1 MQALIRSK
9 SAGVTGGRGTA
20 GAGPGRDL
28 LYGSRGVPAAPTYRR
43 PGDLGPY
50 EPCPST
56 PRVRIV
62 GSVETTPEIGARE
75 EPRRSGAWRTPEV
88 EARREVRRSGRGG
101 LDMEDLVSMCER
113 RCRKACNIRSAAEDS
128 EETCHSG
135 SSGGRARRYRK
146 RGSPKP
152 AAGEAGAMDT
162 DPSPVRLWDSEGH
175 SEGYRTAYEQPS
187 ESEETA
193 RPPTRANTAP
203 EPSLEHDAEAL
214 ERPARART
222 APVARHTE
230 PTRDSMGDT
239 PMAEESE
246 APGTVGCA
254 GSAGKH
260 AECHCEHVSFL
271 MGKYPR
277 MGMDAIVHRLDSL
290 DNAKDGLEEDVA
302 GILDDQSAAERDM
315 AELRA
320 ERDRYRENLELAL
333 QKQQRVVD
341 SLLHLVEDM
350 SGRLKRLEESQPL
363 ASGPELP
370 AKPAAA
376 ELVERVKTLRS
387 AMEKPMGDPA
397 EAPYARPRVDP
408 GALPFVSMFSES
420 TMLGEQTAL
429 AGSMREGRAT
439 TDPRSLTVQMSH
451 AAQDLPITTT
461 AHAVYVEEE
470 IQSQTMQGRTMGS
483 ADGHGRGHPGGNLWA
498 KDPNTGIWTADGASP
513 SRVPNPM
520 GSGPTGPHSME
531 ERDVQGVYSHPPA
544 TGGIRLGGVVAGDVG
559 DAIRIDD
566 LRGIKIRYYDGNPSN
581 LDDFILDWEDF
592 AEEVV
597 GEMRGAPR
605 DKWVCRTF
613 PHRLAQDLKEELRDQ
628 IREGLIRT
636 EQACLH
642 WLEDEERVDAPNQ
655 KLEDLWSIPLP
666 LDRGELRVREWNRYL
681 RKYRQSLKLVEDRNK
696 SSEIS
701 HLLKDVLPGHW
712 KKKVEDEEKKRA
724 KKRVVVR
731 IMAAEDTHAGIME
744 FFRRNLGEPNGMLGL
759 KNAVYVEVFGDTMG
773 QRLLRLNNAEWR
785 RGEPLRMQVIFARMS
800 LDKIVKYITV
810 ELKLNA
816 KNEAHVQDRHGHG
829 QRGHREDRHHQEI
842 QEDTANSAEDGSGS
856 GQDHWTGSREDHE
869 EAHFFAF
876 VAHNVRDH
884 GQDRSRWSRV
894 GPKKAKEPR
903 RIGNP
908 PLSFRE
914 YRSQHDGCWVCYGK
928 GNNHAHDHRQCK
940 V

>member
-1 MQALIRSK
+1 
-9 SAGVTGGRGTA
+9 
-20 GAGPGRDL
+20 
-28 LYGSRGVPAAPTYRR
+28 
-43 PGDLGPY
+43 
-50 EPCPST
+50 
-56 PRVRIV
+56 
-62 GSVETTPEIGARE
+62 
-75 EPRRSGAWRTPEV
+75 
-88 EARREVRRSGRGG
+88 
-101 LDMEDLVSMCER
+101 
-113 RCRKACNIRSAAEDS
+113 
-128 EETCHSG
+128 
-135 SSGGRARRYRK
+135 
-146 RGSPKP
+146 
-152 AAGEAGAMDT
+152 MDT

-187 ESEETA
+187 ASEETA

-214 ERPARART
+214 ERPARARM

-239 PMAEESE
+239 PMVEESD
-246 APGTVGCA
+246 APRTAGCA
-254 GSAGKH
+254 GSGGKH

-271 MGKYPR
+271 MGKYPK

-320 ERDRYRENLELAL
+320 EQDQYREKLEMAL

-350 SGRLKRLEESQPL
+350 SGRLKRLEELQPL

-370 AKPAAA
+370 AKPARA
-376 ELVERVKTLRS
+376 ELVERVKTLRG
-387 AMEKPMGDPA
+387 AMEKPIGGPA
-397 EAPYARPRVDP
+397 EAPYAPPRVDP
-408 GALPFVSMFSES
+408 GAPPFVPMFSES
-420 TMLGEQTAL
+420 TMLGEHTAP
-429 AGSMREGRAT
+429 AGSMREGHVT

-461 AHAVYVEEE
+461 AHAVYAEEE
-470 IQSQTMQGRTMGS
+470 IQSQTMQRRTMGS

-498 KDPNTGIWTADGASP
+498 KDPNTGIWTASGASP
-513 SRVPNPM
+513 SRIPNPM

-559 DAIRIDD
+559 NAIRIDD
-566 LRGIKIRYYDGNPSN
+566 LRGIKIPYYDGNPSN

-605 DKWVCRTF
+605 DKWVCWTF

-628 IREGLIRT
+628 IREGLIHT
-636 EQACLH
+636 EQACLQ
-642 WLEDEERVDAPNQ
+642 WLEDEERLDAPNQ
-655 KLEDLWSIPLP
+655 KLEDFWSIPLQ

-681 RKYRQSLKLVEDRNK
+681 RKYRRSLKLVEDWNE
-696 SSEIS
+696 SSEIR

-712 KKKVEDEEKKRA
+712 KRRVEDEEKKRA
-724 KKRVVVR
+724 KKRVAVR

-744 FFRRNLGEPNGMLGL
+744 FFRRNLGEPNRMLGL

-773 QRLLRLNNAEWR
+773 QRLLRLNNVEWR
-785 RGEPLRMQVIFARMS
+785 RGEQLRMQVIIARMS
-800 LDKIVKYITV
+800 LDEIVKYITV
-810 ELKLNA
+810 ELRLNA

-829 QRGHREDRHHQEI
+829 QRGHREDRHHGEI

-856 GQDHWTGSREDHE
+856 GQDNWSREDHE

-876 VAHNVRDH
+876 VAHNVREH
-884 GQDRSRWSRV
+884 GQDRSRWNRV
-894 GPKKAKEPR
+894 GPKSAESQGGSGTHRSRSGSTGLSTTGAGSVMARETTTHTTTVSARCMRRTRRPTSPPTPRRSPRRSGLPIGMRRAETGEKPKAKAK
-903 RIGNP
+903 
-908 PLSFRE
+908 
-914 YRSQHDGCWVCYGK
+914 GK
-928 GNNHAHDHRQCK
+928 AEEEAMVVDLAK
-940 V
+940 TDE